1 MVHFPVNILALR
13 TVHKYERMDS
23 FEEGNNSVTDEEDGE
38 DEKVVSMWSRD
49 YPLSSFESDEYR
61 CKFPVEKDFESLDLN
76 SPEENGT
83 DLANEPPSS
92 PIEKKIRKGARRKK
106 VEDCGQEWVTAIDS
120 TEEAPA

>member
-23 FEEGNNSVTDEEDGE
+23 FEEGNNTVTDEEDGE
-38 DEKVVSMWSRD
+38 HENLVSMWSRD

-61 CKFPVEKDFESLDLN
+61 CKFPVEKDFESLD

-83 DLANEPPSS
+83 DLADEPPSS
-92 PIEKKIRKGARRKK
+92 LIEKKTRKAARRKK
-106 VEDCGQEWVTAIDS
+106 LEDCGQEWVTAIDS

>member
-23 FEEGNNSVTDEEDGE
+23 FEEGNNSVPDEEDGE
-38 DEKVVSMWSRD
+38 DEEAVSMWSRD
-49 YPLSSFESDEYR
+49 YPLCSFESDEYR

-83 DLANEPPSS
+83 DLTSEPPSS
-92 PIEKKIRKGARRKK
+92 PIEKKIRKAARRKK
-106 VEDCGQEWVTAIDS
+106 LEDCGQELVTAIDS